1 MYRLT
6 PAFVLSVWL
15 LSVGTTPLPADA
27 EEYPVYSSEVSR
39 DVAERVGRVPD
50 GARRAYDL
58 LALRPLGLVQVAV
71 GAAVFVAAYP
81 VSVLVNGEDEVRD
94 ICITGPVDQTF
105 RRPLGRL

>member
-1 MYRLT
+1 MNRPT
-6 PAFVLSVWL
+6 STFVLSVWL
-15 LSVGTTPLPADA
+15 LAIGTTPLPADA

-50 GARRAYDL
+50 SGRRAYDL
-58 LALRPLGLVQVAV
+58 FALRPLGLVQVVV
-71 GAAVFVAAYP
+71 GAAVFVPAYP
-81 VSVLVNGEDEVRD
+81 VSVLVDAEDEVRD

>member
-6 PAFVLSVWL
+6 SAFVLSVWL
-15 LSVGTTPLPADA
+15 LAMGTTPLRAGA
-27 EEYPVYSSEVSR
+27 EEDPVYSSEVSR

-58 LALRPLGLVQVAV
+58 LALRPLGLVQVVV
-71 GAAVFVAAYP
+71 GAAVFVPAYP
-81 VSVLVNGEDEVRD
+81 VSVLVDAEDEVRD